1 MKPLDD
7 TRLAWRHL
15 PGLPESLNQFR
26 GFVLSHARAAGL
38 PEAIQEKIDLVM
50 EEVLLNVFHYA
61 FVGAPVAPVAV
72 GCGMVP
78 ESSGFLVRVI
88 DAGRPFNPLEEP
100 SPDITLG
107 IDERE
112 IGGLGI
118 FLARELSR
126 AMAYD
131 RRENHNVLDIYFPE
145 R

>member
-1 MKPLDD
+1 LKPLDD
-7 TRLAWRHL
+7 ARLAWRHL
-15 PGLPESLNQFR
+15 PGLPESLSQFR
-26 GFVLSHARAAGL
+26 NFVLSHARAAGL

-61 FVGAPVAPVAV
+61 FEGAPVAPVAV

-78 ESSGFLVRVI
+78 DSGFLLRVI
-88 DAGRPFNPLEEP
+88 DAGRPFNPLEMP
-100 SPDITLG
+100 SPDTTLG
-107 IDERE
+107 IGERE

-131 RRENHNVLDIYFPE
+131 RRDDHNVLDIYFPE

>member
-7 TRLAWRHL
+7 STLAWQHL

-26 GFVLSHARAAGL
+26 DFVLSRARAAGL

-61 FVGAPVAPVAV
+61 FEGAPVEPVAV
-72 GCGMVP
+72 GCGMIP
-78 ESSGFLVRVI
+78 DKGFLVRVI
-88 DAGRPFNPLEEP
+88 DAGLPFNPLEQP
-100 SPDITLG
+100 SPDMTLG
-107 IDERE
+107 IGERE

-118 FLARELSR
+118 FLTRELSR

-131 RRENHNVLDIYFPE
+131 RCDDHNVLDVYFPE

>member
-1 MKPLDD
+1 LKPLDD
-7 TRLAWRHL
+7 ALLAWRHL

-26 GFVLSHARAAGL
+26 DFVLSHARIAGL
-38 PEAIQEKIDLVM
+38 PEAIQDKIDLVM
-50 EEVLLNVFHYA
+50 EEVLLNVFDYA
-61 FVGAPVAPVAV
+61 FEVGPVAPVAV
-72 GCGMVP
+72 GCGMTP
-78 ESSGFLVRVI
+78 DSKFLVRVI
-88 DAGRPFNPLEEP
+88 DAGRPFNPLEQP

-131 RRENHNVLDIYFPE
+131 RREDHNVLDIYFPE

>member
-7 TRLAWRHL
+7 ETLAWRHL
-15 PGLPESLNQFR
+15 PGLPESLNPFCD
-26 GFVLSHARAAGL
+26 FVLSHARAAGL
-38 PEAIQEKIDLVM
+38 SEAIQEKIDLVM

-61 FVGAPVAPVAV
+61 FVGAPAEPVAV
-72 GCGMVP
+72 GCGMMP
-78 ESSGFLVRVI
+78 DSGFLVRVI
-88 DAGRPFNPLEEP
+88 DAGRPFNPLEQP
-100 SPDITLG
+100 SPDTTLG

-131 RRENHNVLDIYFPE
+131 RREGHNVLDVYFPE